1 MENRL
6 NKVPQSWLAAGL
18 LLVVII
24 LVLAGI
30 IVPTVSR
37 VMEYQDS
44 IEQLVFRIQRYK
56 RVIASQ
62 DEVFEQVEETSDQ
75 IVAQGYFSNQETVA
89 LASAE
94 LQKFIKET
102 VSTAGGELTSTQV
115 LPQKQQGELT
125 RIAVKIR
132 LSGKMD
138 MLRSVLYE
146 IETAKPLL
154 IVEKLDITPVRGKRN
169 RKTRKVEPT
178 GNMKV
183 NLEVVSYM
191 RNMTE

>member
-6 NKVPQSWLAAGL
+6 SKAQQSWLAAGL
-18 LLVVII
+18 LMAVIV
-24 LVLAGI
+24 LLLAGVI
-30 IVPTVSR
+30 MPSVSR
-37 VMEYQDS
+37 VMDYKDE
-44 IEQLVFRIQRYK
+44 IEQLAFKIQRYK
-56 RVIASQ
+56 RIIASQ
-62 DEVFEQVEETSDQ
+62 DEVFEQVEETSLQ
-75 IVAQGYFSNQETVA
+75 IVDQGYFSNQETVA

-94 LQKFIKET
+94 LQKFIKEA
-102 VSTAGGELTSTQV
+102 VSAAGGELTSTQV
-115 LPQKQQGELT
+115 LPQKKQGVLT

-154 IVEKLDITPVRGKRN
+154 IVEQLDISPVRGKRN

-178 GNMKV
+178 GMLKI
-183 NLEVVSYM
+183 NLEVVSFM